1 MELKSALKPFSP
13 FKIVCN
19 DRGNPVA
26 VIGNLSPFKI
36 NIAVKYKIK
45 RKKIPL
51 SFAKGYG
58 EKDKPMIKT
67 QVRYFTLSPLTYT
80 LRSGEQTK

>member
-45 RKKIPL
+45 RKK
-51 SFAKGYG
+51 S
-58 EKDKPMIKT
+58 T
-67 QVRYFTLSPLTYT
+67 VVC
-80 LRSGEQTK
+80 